1 MNNGELIVSAET
13 LNRIFVLLL
22 YAPIVLISYWKLIPR
37 LSPTAKRIASGFLAT
52 QVILIAM
59 SLEIRPASAFERWL
73 WDIDSEWNI
82 PSAFASTQMALVGFA
97 ALVTAWLAWAR
108 PVWQRLYLVGVGLV
122 FLYLGLDEFFA
133 WKDWLG
139 DWKEPY
145 KLVGVAI
152 ITATI
157 PIAVDSPRPARIW
170 HLCLLTGLSLV
181 AAGGF
186 AVDGFSE
193 ICGNFGF
200 LRLDKC
206 LQFIF
211 LEECLEFLGVWLV
224 LVAMLGQLSDAAP
237 RLLPRARRFLYAL
250 PALWILLLFS
260 QAGAAIPL
268 IATFIDHTL
277 PAAVAF
283 ESDVY
288 LHGFSI
294 ERDRKDYNIHLYLSP
309 RQWDFNGLGYSVHLV
324 DQVSE
329 ESVASRSEWADHRL
343 EFRPG
348 PGYVP
353 VYRQSME
360 LEIPPQAPANRAL
373 WIVLTLWRKQGNEFV
388 RQRVIASDLQ
398 LLDDAQVV
406 LNELVIRAAS
416 AAAAIAVFD
425 SGFTLDAVDL
435 PSRARPGETLTI
447 SFAWHSNARGR
458 EDYVQFLHFGHDAS
472 DTWWVYDQPPLG
484 ARLPTRLWYN
494 GLADSETWQIPLP
507 ADLAPGQYSVFTGLY
522 RQSDLERAPASDANG
537 TPFLDGRVPLGSLTI
552 ER

>member
-1 MNNGELIVSAET
+1 MNNGGLIVSVEA
-13 LNRIFVLLL
+13 LNHIFALLL
-22 YAPIVLISYWKLIPR
+22 YAPIILISYWKLMPR
-37 LSPTAKRIASGFLAT
+37 LSPTAKRIASGFLAA

-73 WDIDSEWNI
+73 WDIDKEWNI
-82 PSAFASTQMALVGFA
+82 PSVFASTQMALGGFT
-97 ALVTAWLAWAR
+97 ALATAWLARAR
-108 PVWQRLYLVGVGLV
+108 PGWQRLYMLWIGLL
-122 FLYLGLDEFFA
+122 FLYIGLDEFFS
-133 WKDWLG
+133 WKNWVG
-139 DWKEPY
+139 QEPY
-145 KLVGVAI
+145 KLVGAAVI
-152 ITATI
+152 GATI

-186 AVDGFSE
+186 VVDGFSE

-206 LQFIF
+206 LQFMF
-211 LEECLEFLGVWLV
+211 MEECLEFLGVWLV
-224 LVAMLGQLSDAAP
+224 LVAMLGQFSDAAP

-260 QAGAAIPL
+260 QAGAAIPP
-268 IATFIDHTL
+268 IATFIDHTRQ
-277 PAAVAF
+277 AAVAF

-309 RQWDFNGLGYSVHLV
+309 RRWDFNGLGYSVHLV

-329 ESVASRSEWADHRL
+329 ESVASSSEWADQQL

-416 AAAAIAVFD
+416 AASATAIFD
-425 SGFTLDAVDL
+425 NSFMLDAVDL
-435 PSRARPGETLTI
+435 PSRAQPGEPLTI
-447 SFAWHSNARGR
+447 SFAWHSNARAS
-458 EDYVQFLHFGHDAS
+458 EDYVQFLHFRHEESGN
-472 DTWWVYDQPPLG
+472 WWVYDQPPLG

-494 GLADSETWQIPLP
+494 GLADSEAWQVPLP
-507 ADLAPGQYSVFTGLY
+507 ADLTPGRYNVFTGLY
-522 RQSDLERAPASDANG
+522 RQSDLERVPASDADG
-537 TPFLDGRVPLGSLTI
+537 KPFLDARVPLGNLTI